1 MDLLLATSWS
11 WPLLVVRVTLGSIF
25 LAHGA
30 QKLFGWWGGLGL
42 RGSILHFAEEFGIP
56 PAATAL
62 IALVQGLGG
71 LAVLIGLGARPAAFA
86 LAANALGAILTAY
99 GRHGFF
105 LNWTLEPGLRHGIE
119 MHLALL
125 ALALAVLVGGGGALS
140 ADWWLSPK

>member
-11 WPLLVVRVTLGSIF
+11 WPLLVLRLTLGSIF
-25 LAHGA
+25 FAHGA
-30 QKLFGWWGGLGL
+30 QKLFGWWGGLGM
-42 RGSILHFAEEFGIP
+42 RGSVLHFAEDFGIP
-56 PAATAL
+56 PAVTVL

-105 LNWTLEPGLRHGIE
+105 MNLTQKPGRRHGIE

-125 ALALAVLVGGGGALS
+125 ALALAVLVGGGGAFS
-140 ADWWLSPK
+140 ADWWLTPK

>member
-11 WPLLVVRVTLGSIF
+11 WPLLVLRLTLGSIF
-25 LAHGA
+25 FAHGA
-30 QKLFGWWGGLGL
+30 QKLFGWWGGLGM
-42 RGSILHFAEEFGIP
+42 RGSVLHFAEDFGIP
-56 PAATAL
+56 PALTVL

-105 LNWTLEPGLRHGIE
+105 MNWALEPGRRHGIE
-119 MHLALL
+119 MHVALL
-125 ALALAVLVGGGGALS
+125 ALALAVLVGGGGAFS
-140 ADWWLSPK
+140 ADWWLRPK

>member
-1 MDLLLATSWS
+1 
-11 WPLLVVRVTLGSIF
+11 LVLRLTLGSIF
-25 LAHGA
+25 FAHGA
-30 QKLFGWWGGLGL
+30 QKLFGWWGGLGM
-42 RGSILHFAEEFGIP
+42 RGSVLHFAEDFGIP
-56 PAATAL
+56 PAVTVL

-105 LNWTLEPGLRHGIE
+105 MNLTQKPGRRHGIE

-125 ALALAVLVGGGGALS
+125 ALALAVLVGGGGAFS
-140 ADWWLSPK
+140 ADWWLTPK